1 MWCQDTLHQGNNV
14 GAVED
19 VELGGI
25 LGEDLGESKLL
36 HCASSIIWRVE
47 RDVGWRRGWGVGWR
61 RLDGEEALSCCCPS
75 LRWSKAQVDL
85 EKIVGF
91 LGLEGPCGRVVH
103 GSRKLSGRETSRE
116 SRMED
121 GRAKCWQRSMK
132 IEEAGMLDRQMRS
145 QTQEWVDVSGYRWL
159 GEIVQDVRD
168 KVQTKHVASARW
180 NKSDCL

>member
-36 HCASSIIWRVE
+36 DCASSIVWRVE
-47 RDVGWRRGWGVGWR
+47 RDVGRRRGWGVSWR
-61 RLDGEEALSCCCPS
+61 RLDGEEALSCCCSS
-75 LRWSKAQVDL
+75 LRWSQAQVDL

-91 LGLEGPCGRVVH
+91 LGRGGPCGRVVH
-103 GSRKLSGRETSRE
+103 GFRELSGREKSRKNK
-116 SRMED
+116 MED

-132 IEEAGMLDRQMRS
+132 IEEAGM
-145 QTQEWVDVSGYRWL
+145 
-159 GEIVQDVRD
+159 
-168 KVQTKHVASARW
+168 
-180 NKSDCL
+180 